1 MAIDFFLL
9 VMYNTCI
16 KIIQLYTQKE
26 RLENI
31 SDIVFHQLE
40 DCILSGEWLP
50 GSKIPS
56 ENTLCANLGVS
67 RVTIRT
73 ALQRLGSMG
82 LIEAKQGGGTYVKL
96 SSEGDTLRLIKPIL
110 LQTKPDVK
118 YFLEYRLAIEPEMA
132 ALAAERAT
140 DAQLAEIKKYLEL
153 YEEAV
158 KLGNTDAIQPND
170 SMLHYSVAIAS
181 ANPIIIKTY
190 EIIKDLYMQ
199 NLAQIVADVGAHS
212 GVQYHR
218 KIVEAIIR
226 RDPSSARY
234 FMRLHLGETV
244 ELYSK

>member
-1 MAIDFFLL
+1 MALKR
-9 VMYNTCI
+9 V
-16 KIIQLYTQKE
+16 KKQ
-26 RLENI
+26 NI

-40 DCILSGEWLP
+40 ECILSGEWLP
-50 GSKIPS
+50 GTKIPS
-56 ENTLCANLGVS
+56 ENTLAANLGVS

-82 LIEAKQGGGTYVKL
+82 LIEAKQGGGTYVKI

-140 DAQLAEIKKYLEL
+140 DEQIAQIKKYLEL

-158 KLGNTDAIQPND
+158 KNADTDAIQPND
-170 SMLHYSVAIAS
+170 SLLHYSIAIAS

-199 NLAQIVADVGAHS
+199 NLAQIVADVGADA

-218 KIVEAIIR
+218 KIVDAITQ

-244 ELYSK
+244 ELYSRQAGE